1 MKVIG
6 ITGGVGCGKTRLLHY
21 LEKNYKCRILLAD
34 RAALLLQQ
42 PGGLCHEPVTALL
55 GREILQPDGRIDR
68 ELMAAK
74 IFQDHAL
81 LASVNAIVHPAVKEY
96 ILLQIRQEK
105 QKGEHDFFFLE
116 AALLIEEGYEQIVD
130 EMWYVYADENVRRK
144 RLKDDRQ
151 YSDSK
156 TDSILRAQL
165 PEETYRAHCDFVI
178 DNSGDITYAYEQIDK
193 KMGEYLW
200 KK

>member
-1 MKVIG
+1 
-6 ITGGVGCGKTRLLHY
+6 
-21 LEKNYKCRILLAD
+21 
-34 RAALLLQQ
+34 
-42 PGGLCHEPVTALL
+42 
-55 GREILQPDGRIDR
+55 
-68 ELMAAK
+68 
-74 IFQDHAL
+74 
-81 LASVNAIVHPAVKEY
+81 
-96 ILLQIRQEK
+96 
-105 QKGEHDFFFLE
+105 
-116 AALLIEEGYEQIVD
+116 
-130 EMWYVYADENVRRK
+130 MWYVYADENVRRK

-156 TDSILRAQL
+156 TDSIFRAQL